1 MSTSIRLMT
10 HFDICSFVF
19 DDVSL
24 CGNKRLPSFPAFANL
39 TFTQLL
45 FNIDSTGPF
54 IMIRGVALCLN
65 RAVVGSSP
73 RRFLSSS
80 SKHWNV
86 YLSGEIHSDWRDVI
100 AKGITEKGLNEQ
112 VTLSS
117 PNTSHEDSDDCGA
130 IILGME
136 EKRSNWDKIGAN
148 MNGIRTKKYIQDAD
162 IVVVRFGEKYRQWN
176 AAFDAG
182 YAAALGKSVI
192 TLHPPSISH
201 MLKEVN
207 ASASV
212 VCEDASQVVDTLAY
226 VINGS
231 LPKTPRDG
239 HDFVPIADRLGKGN
253 PNP

>member
-1 MSTSIRLMT
+1 MLSRPFHSM
-10 HFDICSFVF
+10 
-19 DDVSL
+19 
-24 CGNKRLPSFPAFANL
+24 L
-39 TFTQLL
+39 TFTSRAM
-45 FNIDSTGPF
+45 STDTKR
-54 IMIRGVALCLN
+54 I
-65 RAVVGSSP
+65 
-73 RRFLSSS
+73 
-80 SKHWNV
+80 WNV
-86 YLSGEIHSDWRDVI
+86 YLSGEIHSDWREQI
-100 AKGITEKGLNEQ
+100 ASGVAEKS
-112 VTLSS
+112 LSVVLTS

-136 EKRSNWDKIGAN
+136 DKRQNWDKIGAN
-148 MNGIRTKKYIQDAD
+148 MNNLRTKTLIRDAD

-182 YAAALGKSVI
+182 YAAALNKSII

-226 VINGS
+226 VIDGT
-231 LPKTPRDG
+231 LPKPRDG
-239 HDFVPIADRLGKGN
+239 DQYVPIADRLGKGN